1 MSFGPPP
8 SIYTQSAL
16 AADTARKRRRT
27 KLLGAVAVVVAL
39 LVLAGGGWFLASGDD
54 AAPVDAKGPVVQS
67 PDAIRETT
75 EKVPGSPEGQ
85 LMIEHD
91 EENLAKT
98 NDASPRYAPGTWAT
112 DKVMVKGVASR
123 LEGYNIALDADE
135 KAWTLKL
142 DGHLCATS
150 RHVTADGRTAVVIQ
164 PPRPKGSDKDG
175 VCDQVVF
182 VDLNTGKK
190 LWQKQMPAANSAF
203 VTNTNLT
210 LTKGVVAVAW
220 GQGSV
225 AYDMRTGAKLWN
237 SALGDECQ
245 DKAFA
250 GGRALLAL
258 RSCGSLPDVRFQVQ
272 KVDPRTGKPLW
283 TYRVSSGIQ
292 TVYLPSAD
300 PPVLALAAGDSTV
313 TDVITL
319 DDQGKYRTTIPL
331 DDYDA
336 KCGERYFGMSF
347 FGEYENCDG
356 IVVGRTQAYI
366 LSKENIATGE
376 PSDWIVAFDLA
387 TGRTA
392 GKFEGRELQKVHPLR
407 MSGDDLLIYRRGAG
421 AVAPA
426 AVVRWN
432 PRTDRETPL
441 LLFTLPEDDDSELS
455 DPEQSDILYQH
466 GRVFFGKRELVH
478 DDKYPTDPVLMAVA
492 IGSAGLKH

>member
-16 AADTARKRRRT
+16 SADTARKRRRT
-27 KLLGAVAVVVAL
+27 KLLGAVAVITAL
-39 LVLAGGGWFLASGDD
+39 ALGGGGWLFASGDD
-54 AAPVDAKGPVVQS
+54 SDPVDARRTVAQS
-67 PDAIRETT
+67 PDAVRETT
-75 EKVPGSPEGQ
+75 EQVPTSPEGR
-85 LMIEHD
+85 LMLEHD
-91 EENLAKT
+91 EENLART
-98 NDASPRYAPGTWAT
+98 SDASPRYAPGTWAT
-112 DKVMVKGVASR
+112 DKVMVKGVANR

-142 DGHLCATS
+142 PGHLCATS

-164 PPRPKGSDKDG
+164 PPQPDGSEKAG

-182 VDLNTGKK
+182 FDLNTGKK

-225 AYDMRTGAKLWN
+225 AYDMKTGAKLWS

-258 RSCGSLPDVRFQVQ
+258 RGCGSLPDVRYQVQ
-272 KVDPRTGKPLW
+272 KVDPRTGKPVW
-283 TYRVSSGIQ
+283 TYKVSDGVQS
-292 TVYLPSAD
+292 VYLPSSD
-300 PPVLALAAGDSTV
+300 PPVLAVAAGDSLP

-319 DDQGKYRTTIPL
+319 DGNGKYRTTISL
-331 DDYDA
+331 DGYDP
-336 KCGERYFGMSF
+336 KCGERYFGSPY
-347 FGEYENCDG
+347 FGVYENCDG
-356 IVVGRTQAYI
+356 IVVGRTQAYL
-366 LSKENIATGE
+366 LSEENIATGE

-387 TGRTA
+387 TGKTA
-392 GKFEGRELQKVHPLR
+392 GKFEGREFQKVYPLR

-421 AVAPA
+421 TVAPA

-432 PRTDRETPL
+432 PRTDKETPL
-441 LLFTLPEDDDSELS
+441 LLFTLPEEDDADFS
-455 DPEQSDILYQH
+455 DPDESDILYQQ
-466 GRVFFGKRELVH
+466 GRVFFGKRELVR
-478 DDKYPTDPVLMAVA
+478 DDKSPADPVLMAIA
-492 IGSAGLKH
+492 FGSAGLKH

>member
-16 AADTARKRRRT
+16 AADTARRKTRRT
-27 KLLGAVAVVVAL
+27 KLLGALAVVTVVA
-39 LVLAGGGWFLASGDD
+39 LAGGGWLLVSSGDSAPAD
-54 AAPVDAKGPVVQS
+54 AEPVVAQS
-67 PDAIRETT
+67 PDDIRETT
-75 EKVPGSPEGQ
+75 EKLPVSAEGH

-91 EENLAKT
+91 EENLSKA
-98 NDASPRYAPGTWAT
+98 NDTDPRYAPGTWAT
-112 DKVMVKGVASR
+112 DKVMVKGVADR

-135 KAWTLKL
+135 KAWSLKL
-142 DGHLCATS
+142 DGHICATS

-164 PPRPKGSDKDG
+164 PPQPKGSEKDG

-182 VDLNTGKK
+182 FDLDTGNK
-190 LWQKQMPAANSAF
+190 LWQKTMPAANSAY

-225 AYDMRTGAKLWN
+225 AYDMKSGKQLWN
-237 SALGDECQ
+237 STLGSECE

-250 GGRALLAL
+250 GGRQLLSL
-258 RSCGSLPDVRFQVQ
+258 LSCGSLPDVRYQVQ
-272 KVDPRTGKPLW
+272 KLDPRTGKAQW
-283 TYRVSSGIQ
+283 TYKVASGVQ
-292 TVYLPSAD
+292 TVYLPSSD
-300 PPVLALAAGDSTV
+300 PPVLAVAAGDSEV
-313 TDVITL
+313 TDLISL
-319 DDQGKYRTTIPL
+319 DDAGKHVTTIDL
-331 DDYDA
+331 NGYEA
-336 KCGERYFGMSF
+336 NCGERYFGLAY

-356 IVVGRTQAYI
+356 VVVGRTQAFVT
-366 LSKENIATGE
+366 SKENIATGQ
-376 PSDWIVAFDLA
+376 PSDWIVAFDLT

-392 GKFEGRELQKVHPLR
+392 GKFDGRELQKVFPLR

-432 PRTDRETPL
+432 PKTDKETPL
-441 LLFTLPEDDDSELS
+441 LLFTLSEDDDAELS
-455 DPEQSDILYQH
+455 DPEQSDILYQQ
-466 GRVFFGKRELVH
+466 GRVFFGKRELVRN
-478 DDKYPTDPVLMAVA
+478 DESPTDSVLMAVA

>member
-27 KLLGAVAVVVAL
+27 KLLGAVAVVVTL
-39 LVLAGGGWFLASGDD
+39 LVLAGGSWFLASGDD
-54 AAPVDAKGPVVQS
+54 SAPADAKGPVVQS
-67 PDAIRETT
+67 PDAVRETT

-85 LMIEHD
+85 LMLEHD
-91 EENLAKT
+91 EENLSKAT
-98 NDASPRYAPGTWAT
+98 DAAPRYAPGTWAT
-112 DKVMVKGVASR
+112 DKVMVKGVANR

-142 DGHLCATS
+142 GGHLCATS

-164 PPRPKGSDKDG
+164 PPRPEDSEKSG

-182 VDLNTGKK
+182 FDLNTGKK
-190 LWQKQMPAANSAF
+190 LWQKQMPAASSAF

-225 AYDMRTGAKLWN
+225 AYDMKTGAKLWN

-258 RSCGSLPDVRFQVQ
+258 RGCGSLPDVRYQVQ
-272 KVDPRTGKPLW
+272 KVDPRTGKPVW
-283 TYRVSSGIQ
+283 TYKVSDGVQS
-292 TVYLPSAD
+292 VYLPSSD
-300 PPVLALAAGDSTV
+300 PPVLVVAAGDSLP

-319 DDQGKYRTTIPL
+319 DANGKHRSTISL
-331 DDYDA
+331 DGYDA
-336 KCGERYFGMSF
+336 KCGERYFGSPY
-347 FGEYENCDG
+347 FGVYENCDG
-356 IVVGRTQAYI
+356 IVVGRTQAYL

-392 GKFEGRELQKVHPLR
+392 GKFEGREFQTVYPLR
-407 MSGDDLLIYRRGAG
+407 TSGDDLLIYRRGAG
-421 AVAPA
+421 TVAPA

-432 PRTDRETPL
+432 PRTDKETPL
-441 LLFTLPEDDDSELS
+441 LLFTLPEEDDADLS
-455 DPEQSDILYQH
+455 DPERSDILYQQ
-466 GRVFFGKRELVH
+466 GRVFFGKRELVR
-478 DDKYPTDPVLMAVA
+478 DDKSPTDPALMAIA
-492 IGSAGLKH
+492 FGSAGLKH

>member
-16 AADTARKRRRT
+16 AADTARRRRRRT
-27 KLLGAVAVVVAL
+27 RLLGAVAVVAAIA
-39 LVLAGGGWFLASGDD
+39 LAGGGWLLASDGDG
-54 AAPVDAKGPVVQS
+54 APAEAKEAVAQS

-75 EKVPGSPEGQ
+75 ERVPVSPEGR

-98 NDASPRYAPGTWAT
+98 NDANPRYAPGTWVT
-112 DKVMVKGVASR
+112 DKVMVKGVADR

-135 KAWTLKL
+135 KAWSLKL
-142 DGHLCATS
+142 DGHICATS

-164 PPRPKGSDKDG
+164 PPRPKGSEKDG

-182 VDLNTGKK
+182 FDLDTGKK
-190 LWQKQMPAANSAF
+190 LWQKKMPAANSAF

-210 LTKGVVAVAW
+210 LTQGVVAVAW

-225 AYDMRTGAKLWN
+225 AYDMKSGEQLWN
-237 SALGDECQ
+237 STLGSECE

-250 GGRALLAL
+250 GGRALLSL
-258 RSCGSLPDVRFQVQ
+258 LSCGSLPDVTFRVA
-272 KVDPRTGKPLW
+272 KLDPRTGKARW
-283 TYRVSSGIQ
+283 TYKVADGVQ
-292 TVYLPSAD
+292 TVYLPSSD
-300 PPVLALAAGDSTV
+300 PPVLAVAAGDSEV
-313 TDVITL
+313 TDLITL
-319 DDQGKYRTTIPL
+319 DDAGKYRTTISL
-331 DDYDA
+331 DGYDA
-336 KCGERYFGMSF
+336 KCGERYFGLSF

-356 IVVGRTQAYI
+356 VVVGRSQAFVT
-366 LSKENIATGE
+366 SKENIATGQ

-387 TGRTA
+387 TGKTG
-392 GKFEGRELQKVHPLR
+392 GKFDGRELQKVHPLR

-432 PRTDRETPL
+432 PRTDQETPL
-441 LLFTLPEDDDSELS
+441 LLFTLPEDDDGELS
-455 DPEQSDILYQH
+455 DPEQSDILFH
-466 GRVFFGKRELVH
+466 KGRAFFGKRELVA
-478 DDKYPTDPVLMAVA
+478 DDKYPTDPVLMALAV
-492 IGSAGLKH
+492 GSAGLKH